1 MEENNEKIA
10 EQVEGYYLT
19 FCLADEVYGVN
30 ALKVREVTRFQRA
43 TRIPR
48 LSPIVK
54 GIINLRGTILPIF
67 DLRAK
72 FDLESR
78 KEDTKG
84 VIVVVEILGRV
95 MGVLVDDVIDVI
107 YLEKAK
113 LQLSPPL
120 SPKVRTDFI
129 KAFGKKNDDL
139 IILLDLDKILSI
151 EELEEIDSIK

>member
-1 MEENNEKIA
+1 MEENKEKTA
-10 EQVEGYYLT
+10 EEVEGYYLT

-30 ALKVREVTRFQRA
+30 ALKVKEVTRFQRA

-48 LSPIVK
+48 LSPVVK

-72 FDLESR
+72 FDLEPR
-78 KEDTKG
+78 KDDTKG

-107 YLEKAK
+107 YLEKAN

-120 SPKVRTDFI
+120 SP
-129 KAFGKKNDDL
+129 
-139 IILLDLDKILSI
+139 
-151 EELEEIDSIK
+151 